1 MKTEA
6 EIKDITIAQ
15 LKHQLKSMRDKEKVS
30 SQVIKELNCE
40 IARLRESNKSIISLI
55 IYIIKKVMYGMPLV
69 VTAEEYD
76 EIYNNETILLFEEND
91 AGDCIVK
98 LPCKRSAGKAS

>member
-30 SQVIKELNCE
+30 SQAIKELNCE
-40 IARLRESNKSIISLI
+40 IARLRETHKTILSLI
-55 IYIIKKVMYGMPLV
+55 IYIIKKVMYGMPLIV
-69 VTAEEYD
+69 AADEYD
-76 EIYNNETILLFEEND
+76 EIYNNETILLFEENSV
-91 AGDCIVK
+91 GDCIVK
-98 LPCKRSAGKAS
+98 LPCKKSAGKAS